1 MRPFRYFL
9 WFYDG
14 FMKSP
19 YDNALLRLLR
29 SLSRY
34 EVECVICGGVAAVLH
49 GVERMT
55 VDIDISLKLSP
66 ENLARFLEVMQ
77 KESMVPRAPVPPK
90 SILDLEL
97 LHRFY
102 TEKHALVFTFIDPN
116 NQYKQIDFFLGDDK
130 KYERLSVGSE
140 TFDVGENEFIRVVS
154 LKTLIQM
161 KEAVDPPRDKD
172 LSDLKI
178 LRSIL
183 KQKNS
188 P

>member
-1 MRPFRYFL
+1 MIP
-9 WFYDG
+9 
-14 FMKSP
+14 S

-29 SLSRY
+29 SLSQHK
-34 EVECVICGGVAAVLH
+34 VECVICGGVAAVLH

-66 ENLARFLEVMQ
+66 ENLALFLQVMQ
-77 KESMVPRAPVPPK
+77 KESMIPRAPVPPEA
-90 SILDLEL
+90 ILDIEL
-97 LHRFY
+97 LKRFF

-116 NQYKQIDFFLGDDK
+116 NPYKQIDFFLGDDK
-130 KYERLSVGSE
+130 RYEILTEGSE
-140 TFDVGENEFIRVVS
+140 TLDIGKNEFIRVVS
-154 LKTLIQM
+154 IKTLIQM

-183 KQKNS
+183 KLKNL